1 MPPTLRGMIRAVLF
15 DLDGLLVDSESLHC
29 RCWQETL
36 AAVGTTLNADDY
48 FSHWTQAAAA

>member
-15 DLDGLLVDSESLHC
+15 DLDGLLVDSESLHS